1 MTAQV
6 PRRPTWDEWPAPG
19 GDRPGA
25 RYIPSVREYGQS
37 TPAMTAVITSLL
49 EQRDELARLLAD
61 HVKMKVE
68 QYRLNPA
75 LDDEV
80 HLAACKANVVAV
92 LGLLSNGR
100 SLDTTAPRRAGRER
114 ARAGVPLSTV
124 LDAYRVG
131 AGFIWEIV
139 ADAAQAAAVPADDL
153 IAVTALLWQGQD
165 LFASA
170 MGEGYREES
179 TTMLLRQQEE
189 RAALVEALLTGRLL
203 PEATLWDVA
212 DVLRLPSTG
221 PFVVVVAALDV
232 VGRQVLPGV
241 EERLRVADVS
251 SAWRLLPDQQVGIV
265 QVRTASE
272 LRRLLAELGGYP
284 LARQGMS
291 PTFESLAEAAPALRF
306 ARIAMSASLGSGGV
320 VTFDEAPLAVT
331 SVADPDVSRRVAS
344 TVLGSLNSMR
354 VEDKQILLD
363 TFDAWMDAGGSADVA
378 AEQLFCHPNTVRQR
392 LRRLEERT
400 GRSLSN
406 PKELT
411 ELCLAAEIDRHL
423 IPEA

>member
-1 MTAQV
+1 M
-6 PRRPTWDEWPAPG
+6 
-19 GDRPGA
+19 
-25 RYIPSVREYGQS
+25 REYGQS
-37 TPAMTAVITSLL
+37 TPAMTAVIRSLL
-49 EQRDELARLLAD
+49 DERDELARRLAD
-61 HVKMKVE
+61 HVKMNVE
-68 QYRLNPA
+68 QYRVNPA

-92 LGLLSNGR
+92 LGLLSSGR
-100 SLDTTAPRRAGRER
+100 SLETTAPRQSGRDR
-114 ARAGVPLSTV
+114 ARAGIPLSTV

-131 AGFIWEIV
+131 AGFIWEVV

-165 LFASA
+165 LFATA
-170 MGEGYREES
+170 MSEGYREES
-179 TTMLLRQQEE
+179 TTLLLRQQEE

-203 PEATLWDVA
+203 AEATLWDVA

-265 QVRTASE
+265 QVRSASE
-272 LRRLLAELGGYP
+272 LRRLLAELGAYP

-291 PTFESLAEAAPALRF
+291 PSFESLADAAPALRF
-306 ARIAMSASLGSGGV
+306 ARIAMSASLGGGV

-331 SVADPDVSRRVAS
+331 SVADPDVSRRVAG

-392 LRRLEERT
+392 LRRLEQRT
-400 GRSLSN
+400 DRSLSN

-423 IPEA
+423 LPET